1 MIKYFLE
8 KITNKESLSLQ
19 ESFNVMNMIMKGE
32 VNNSQIA
39 GLLVGLK
46 AKGEAA
52 EEVAGFALA
61 MRENSIKINSDVTNT
76 IDLCGTGGDYAGT
89 FNISTAASFVA
100 AGAGIKVAKHGN
112 RAISSNSGSADVL
125 RELGVNINLTSE
137 QSERA
142 LNEVGIAFLFAPLY
156 HPAMKYV
163 APVRGEL
170 GIKTI
175 FNILGPLTNPAGT
188 KKQIIGTFNYKT
200 ARLMSQA
207 AKFLD
212 MEKVCFVCTA
222 DRLDEISLN
231 DITYVNEYKKD
242 KNVYHYSINNE
253 TFSYP
258 LLNQEEIKGGNPK
271 VNAEIIYNLLTK
283 KERNSVFNVVA
294 ANAAMGL
301 YAGGYSSELKEC
313 LFAAEESIVS
323 NKAYESFLSLK
334 EFGEKA

>member
-19 ESFNVMNMIMKGE
+19 ESFNIMNMIMKGE

-222 DRLDEISLN
+222 DRFDEISLN

-258 LLNQEEIKGGNPK
+258 LLNQEEIKGGSPK
-271 VNAEIIYNLLTK
+271 VNAGIIYNLLTN
-283 KERNSVFNVVA
+283 KERNSIFNVVA
-294 ANAAMGL
+294 VNAAMGL
-301 YAGGYSSELKEC
+301 YAGGYSSDLKEC

-323 NKAYESFLSLK
+323 NKAYESFLRLK

>member
-222 DRLDEISLN
+222 DRFDEISLN

-258 LLNQEEIKGGNPK
+258 LLNHEEIKGGNPK

>member
-19 ESFNVMNMIMKGE
+19 ESFNIMNMIMKGE

-258 LLNQEEIKGGNPK
+258 LLNQEKIKGGNPK

>member
-19 ESFNVMNMIMKGE
+19 ESFNIMNMIMKGE

-137 QSERA
+137 QSERV

-222 DRLDEISLN
+222 DRFDEISLN

>member
-222 DRLDEISLN
+222 DRFDEISLN

>member
-258 LLNQEEIKGGNPK
+258 LLNQEKIKGGNPK

>member
-1 MIKYFLE
+1 MIKDFLE

-19 ESFNVMNMIMKGE
+19 ESFDVMNMIMKGE

-125 RELGVNINLTSE
+125 RELGVKINLTSE
-137 QSERA
+137 QSEKA
-142 LNEVGIAFLFAPLY
+142 LNEGGIAFLFAPLY

-222 DRLDEISLN
+222 DRFDEISLN

-258 LLNQEEIKGGNPK
+258 LLNHEEIKGGNPK

>member
-1 MIKYFLE
+1 MIKHFLE

-19 ESFNVMNMIMKGE
+19 ESIDVMNLIMQGQ

-61 MRENSIKINSDVTNT
+61 MRQNSIKINSDISNT

-125 RELGVNINLTSE
+125 KELGININLTSE
-137 QSERA
+137 QSEKA

-188 KKQIIGTFNYKT
+188 KKQLIGTFNYKT

-222 DRLDEISLN
+222 DRFDEVSLN

-258 LLNQEEIKGGNPK
+258 LLNQDEIRGGSPK
-271 VNAEIIYNLLTK
+271 VNAEIIFNLLTK
-283 KERNSVFNVVA
+283 KERGSVFNVVA
-294 ANAAMGL
+294 VNAAVGL
-301 YAGGYSSELKEC
+301 YAGGYSDNIKEC

-323 NKAYESFLSLK
+323 DKAYESFIRLK
-334 EFGEKA
+334 EFSERV